1 MRLLPI
7 EDVIRHPVDEA
18 VQTPGPQPE
27 HLAYVIFTSGST
39 GRPKGVMIEHRS
51 ICNRLR
57 WMQDTFVLTDADRV
71 FQKTPL
77 TFDVSVWEVF
87 WPILEGASI
96 VLATPGRH
104 RDSRYIKD
112 TIRSR
117 GVTFMHFVP
126 SMLRLFL
133 GEDGLA
139 ESCETL
145 RGVVCS
151 GEELTRSDVAK
162 FNSVLTT
169 PLHNLYGPTEA
180 AVDVS
185 HWPCDAPAACNS
197 IPIGRS
203 IANTRLFVLDKYG
216 EPCPVGVPG
225 ELFIAGVQV
234 ARGYIGRPDLTEERF
249 SNDEL
254 SGLGGRMYRTG
265 DRARW
270 LPDASIEF
278 LGRNDFEI
286 KLHGVR
292 VDLAEIESALRE
304 VPAVDDAVVVAR
316 DAPGDQK
323 RLIAYYTTLAEISE
337 QELRSHL
344 RQILQAA
351 VIPSVFMEL
360 AVIPLNTAGKVDRAQ
375 LPEPREPV
383 SAAGIAPVLNSR
395 QRSLRSGRRRLDGQQ
410 SDATTT
416 SSTWAAS
423 R

>member
-1 MRLLPI
+1 
-7 EDVIRHPVDEA
+7 
-18 VQTPGPQPE
+18 
-27 HLAYVIFTSGST
+27 
-39 GRPKGVMIEHRS
+39 
-51 ICNRLR
+51 
-57 WMQDTFVLTDADRV
+57 
-71 FQKTPL
+71 
-77 TFDVSVWEVF
+77 VS

-133 GEDGLA
+133 GEDGLP
-139 ESCETL
+139 ESCGTL

-185 HWPCDAPAACNS
+185 HWPCDAPAACNTV
-197 IPIGRS
+197 PIGRS
-203 IANTRLFVLDKYG
+203 IANTRLFVLDKHG

-383 SAAGIAPVLNSR
+383 SAAGIAP
-395 QRSLRSGRRRLDGQQ
+395 RSDLEATIASIWAEALGRTAVGRDDNFFDLGGQSMMLLLVHRRIEERLGIEYPVAKSLEHTTVKSLASYLQDTSATSPRVARGRARGARRR
-410 SDATTT
+410 SR
-416 SSTWAAS
+416 AS
-423 R
+423 RPADS